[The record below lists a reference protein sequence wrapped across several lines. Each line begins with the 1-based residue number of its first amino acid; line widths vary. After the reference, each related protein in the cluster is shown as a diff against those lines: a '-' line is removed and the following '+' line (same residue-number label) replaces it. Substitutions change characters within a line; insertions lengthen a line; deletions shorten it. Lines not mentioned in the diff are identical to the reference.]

1 LLFDFI
7 ANGAAQETFEGALR
21 DLRSRA
27 APAINEFAIVWNPI
41 GLEWLVV
48 GRSRREKPLSAPEE
62 MDVVLEKLPLRIGAY
77 VPDDLLEDWFAPG
90 TGMNPVSKEALA
102 AAKAYGWRFECEFK
116 HYPERMEGVFWKWV
130 PAI

>member
-1 LLFDFI
+1 M
-7 ANGAAQETFEGALR
+7 
-21 DLRSRA
+21 
-27 APAINEFAIVWNPI
+27 
-41 GLEWLVV
+41 
-48 GRSRREKPLSAPEE
+48 SAPKE

-77 VPDDLLEDWFAPG
+77 IPDDLLEDWFAPG
-90 TGMNPVSKEALA
+90 TGMNPVSPAALA